1 MTQPERADSDAA
13 RPLTDIAQ
21 MVQALAEG
29 RNKRVRKF
37 LARMHP
43 AKTAALL
50 EMLDADQRAALWQQV
65 DPTLEARIQ
74 PHLNLLLS
82 GELSGDSGEDSAAEQ
97 LEQSDPRRSLRAGE
111 VNHLDAVRKALTAGR
126 LKRVAKTLRR
136 MHPAKVAGLLEAL
149 PPDER
154 RSVWSM
160 VDTERAGKVLTY
172 LHDEIRTALAQE
184 LDMEDLVASAQH
196 LELDDLVDLIQSLP
210 EQLGSRLMQATSGS
224 RREQL
229 ESMLSYPQD
238 SAGGLMN
245 ADAIE
250 VRAEVRIG
258 TVLRY
263 LRLLENLPP
272 QTDMLM
278 VVDRQGNYQGSLRL
292 GALVTAE
299 PTRRV
304 LEVMQTD
311 ISAIAVDTDSAEV
324 ARMFQDLDLLSAP
337 VVDGHNRLI
346 GRITIDD
353 VVDLIR
359 ENSDRTMMQMAG
371 LDDEADIFAPVLVS
385 SRRRAVWLGINLLT
399 AFLASWV
406 IGQFQATL
414 SQLVALAVLM
424 PIVASMGGIAG
435 SQTLTLVIR
444 GLALR
449 QVQQGNIRLLLNRE
463 VGVSIING
471 ALWAVVIALLAV
483 AWFGDWGIGGVLG
496 AAILINLL
504 CAALAGLAIPL
515 VLDRLGIDPA
525 LAGSVILTTVTDVI
539 GFFAFLG
546 LGLEVRHVT
555 LSSGQ
560 LGAACASL
568 GWEVVRSPALW
579 WALASVPFIGLLNLV
594 VSFYLAFRVALR
606 AHAVSPLGRVRI
618 RRALWQRLSHSPRQF
633 VWPTQQDP
641 ADGRV

>member
-1 MTQPERADSDAA
+1 MQNESNPSDAGHA
-13 RPLTDIAQ
+13 PTDIELII
-21 MVQALAEG
+21 QALSEG

-50 EMLDADQRAALWQQV
+50 EMLNADQRKALWQQV
-65 DPTLEARIQ
+65 EPALEARIQ
-74 PHLNLLLS
+74 PHLNLVLS
-82 GELSGDSGEDSAAEQ
+82 GQLDGESGDDPATEQAEQ
-97 LEQSDPRRSLRAGE
+97 RQGQATSG
-111 VNHLDAVRKALTAGR
+111 VNHLDAIRKALEAGR

-149 PPDER
+149 PPKER
-154 RSVWSM
+154 LAVWSM

-172 LHDEIRTALAQE
+172 LHDEIRIRLARE
-184 LDMEDLVASAQH
+184 LDLDDLVASAQH

-210 EQLGSRLMQATSGS
+210 GDLGSRLMQATSGS

-229 ESMLSYPQD
+229 ESLLSYPED

-250 VRAEVRIG
+250 VRADVRVG

-263 LRLLENLPP
+263 LRLLESLPP

-278 VVDRQGNYQGSLRL
+278 VVDRQGSYQGALRL

-304 LEVMQTD
+304 SELMQTD
-311 ISAIAVDTDSAEV
+311 IAGIGVGTDSVEV
-324 ARMFQDLDLLSAP
+324 ARLFQDLDLLSAP
-337 VVDGHNRLI
+337 VVDANNRLI

-371 LDDEADIFAPVLVS
+371 LDDEADMFAPVLVS
-385 SRRRAVWLGINLLT
+385 SRRRAVWLGINLVT
-399 AFLASWV
+399 AFLAAWV

-444 GLALR
+444 GLALG
-449 QVQQGNIRLLLNRE
+449 QVQKGNIRILLSRE
-463 VGVSIING
+463 VGVSILNG

-483 AWFGDWGIGGVLG
+483 AWFGNWGIGLVLG

-525 LAGSVILTTVTDVI
+525 LAGSVILTTVTDVV
-539 GFFAFLG
+539 GFFSFLG
-546 LGLEVRHVT
+546 LATV
-555 LSSGQ
+555 
-560 LGAACASL
+560 
-568 GWEVVRSPALW
+568 
-579 WALASVPFIGLLNLV
+579 LLL
-594 VSFYLAFRVALR
+594 
-606 AHAVSPLGRVRI
+606 
-618 RRALWQRLSHSPRQF
+618 
-633 VWPTQQDP
+633 
-641 ADGRV
+641 

>member
-1 MTQPERADSDAA
+1 MSQTDPAASDES
-13 RPLTDIAQ
+13 RSQSDISL
-21 MVQALAEG
+21 VIQALSEG

-37 LARMHP
+37 IQRMHP

-50 EMLDADQRAALWQQV
+50 EMLDSDQRAALWQQV

-74 PHLNLLLS
+74 PHLNQLLS
-82 GELSGDSGEDSAAEQ
+82 TELAGQTGEDSAAEQ
-97 LEQSDPRRSLRAGE
+97 AEQAELRRNSRGGE
-111 VNHLDAVRKALTAGR
+111 VNHLDAVRKALGAGR

-154 RSVWSM
+154 RAVWSM
-160 VDTERAGKVLTY
+160 VDTDRAGKVLTY
-172 LHDEIRTALAQE
+172 LHDEIRTALARE

-196 LELDDLVDLIQSLP
+196 LELDDLVDLIQGLP
-210 EQLGSRLMQATSGS
+210 EDLGTRLLQATSGA

-229 ESMLSYPQD
+229 ESMLSYPED

-245 ADAIE
+245 SDAIE
-250 VRAEVRIG
+250 VRADVRIG

-263 LRLLENLPP
+263 LRLLESLPP

-278 VVDRQGNYQGSLRL
+278 VVDRQGNYQGTLRL

-304 LEVMQTD
+304 LDLMHTD
-311 ISAIAVDTDSAEV
+311 ISGIPVDMDAADV
-324 ARMFQDLDLLSAP
+324 AQMFQDLDLLSAP
-337 VVDGHNRLI
+337 VVDANNRLI
-346 GRITIDD
+346 GRITVDD

-371 LDDEADIFAPVLVS
+371 LDDEADMFAPVLVS
-385 SRRRAVWLGINLLT
+385 SRRRAVWLGVNLLT

-406 IGQFQATL
+406 IGRFQATL

-444 GLALR
+444 GLALG
-449 QVQQGNIRLLLNRE
+449 QVQKGNIRILLNRE
-463 VGVSIING
+463 IGVSILNG

-525 LAGSVILTTVTDVI
+525 LAGSVILTTVTDVV
-539 GFFAFLG
+539 GFFSFLG
-546 LGLEVRHVT
+546 LAT
-555 LSSGQ
+555 L
-560 LGAACASL
+560 
-568 GWEVVRSPALW
+568 
-579 WALASVPFIGLLNLV
+579 LLL
-594 VSFYLAFRVALR
+594 
-606 AHAVSPLGRVRI
+606 
-618 RRALWQRLSHSPRQF
+618 
-633 VWPTQQDP
+633 
-641 ADGRV
+641 

>member
-1 MTQPERADSDAA
+1 MQEHDHDRAEAQRA
-13 RPLTDIAQ
+13 PTDIEQ
-21 MVQALAEG
+21 IVQALSEG

-50 EMLDADQRAALWQQV
+50 EMLDRDQRTALWQQV
-65 DPTLEARIQ
+65 EPGLEARIQ
-74 PHLNLLLS
+74 PHLNQLLS
-82 GELSGDSGEDSAAEQ
+82 GQLAGESREDSAAEQ
-97 LEQSDPRRSLRAGE
+97 AEQAEQQAEQRQGQGQGA
-111 VNHLDAVRKALTAGR
+111 VNHLDAVRKALGAGR

-136 MHPAKVAGLLEAL
+136 MHPAKVAGLLEAM
-149 PPDER
+149 PPEER
-154 RSVWSM
+154 SAVWSM
-160 VDTERAGKVLTY
+160 VDTDRAGKVLTY
-172 LHDEIRTALAQE
+172 LHDEIRDALAGE
-184 LDMEDLVASAQH
+184 LDLDDLVASAQH
-196 LELDDLVDLIQSLP
+196 LELDDLVDLIQGLP
-210 EQLGSRLMQATSGS
+210 AELGSRLMQSATGS

-229 ESMLSYPQD
+229 ESMLSYPED

-250 VRAEVRIG
+250 VRADVKVG

-263 LRLLENLPP
+263 LRLLESLPP

-278 VVDRQGNYQGSLRL
+278 VVDRQGHYRGALRL
-292 GALVTAE
+292 GALIVAI

-304 LEVMQTD
+304 SELMQTD
-311 ISAIAVDTDSAEV
+311 IAGIAVDTDSADV

-337 VVDGHNRLI
+337 VVDANNRLI
-346 GRITIDD
+346 GRITVDD

-371 LDDEADIFAPVLVS
+371 LDDEADMFAPVMVS
-385 SRRRAVWLGINLLT
+385 SRRRAVWLGINLVT
-399 AFLASWV
+399 AFLAAWV
-406 IGQFQATL
+406 IGRFQATL

-444 GLALR
+444 GLALG
-449 QVQQGNIRLLLNRE
+449 QVQKGNIRILLNRE
-463 VGVSIING
+463 VGVSILNG
-471 ALWAVVIALLAV
+471 ILWAVVIALLAV
-483 AWFGDWGIGGVLG
+483 AWFGDWGIGAVLG

-515 VLDRLGIDPA
+515 ILDRLGIDPA

-546 LGLEVRHVT
+546 LATV
-555 LSSGQ
+555 
-560 LGAACASL
+560 
-568 GWEVVRSPALW
+568 
-579 WALASVPFIGLLNLV
+579 LLL
-594 VSFYLAFRVALR
+594 
-606 AHAVSPLGRVRI
+606 
-618 RRALWQRLSHSPRQF
+618 
-633 VWPTQQDP
+633 
-641 ADGRV
+641 